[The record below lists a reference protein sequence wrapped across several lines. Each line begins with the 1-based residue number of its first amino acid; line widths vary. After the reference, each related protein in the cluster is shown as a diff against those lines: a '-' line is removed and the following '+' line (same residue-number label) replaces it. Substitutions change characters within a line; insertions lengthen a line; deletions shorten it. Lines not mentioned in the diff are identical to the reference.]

1 MDFLFEALKGQ
12 GIWTITSVM
21 LIVYVLK
28 ETEKREKRSLDRE
41 EKLLNIID
49 SFKDQFVQ
57 VNNKVDI
64 IKVDVD
70 DIKESIKRGANNG

>member
-1 MDFLFEALKGQ
+1 MDFLFEALRGQ

-21 LIVYVLK
+21 LVVYVLK

-49 SFKDQFVQ
+49 SFKEQFVQ

-70 DIKESIKRGANNG
+70 DIKESIKRGAS

>member
-1 MDFLFEALKGQ
+1 MDFLFEALRGQ
-12 GIWTITSVM
+12 GIWTITSV
-21 LIVYVLK
+21 LLVVYVLK

>member
-12 GIWTITSVM
+12 GIWTITSV
-21 LIVYVLK
+21 LLVVYVLK

-49 SFKDQFVQ
+49 SFKEQFVQ

-70 DIKESIKRGANNG
+70 DIRESIKRGAS

>member
-1 MDFLFEALKGQ
+1 MDFLFEALRGQ

-21 LIVYVLK
+21 LVVYVLK

-49 SFKDQFVQ
+49 SFKEQFVQ

-64 IKVDVD
+64 IKVDLD
-70 DIKESIKRGANNG
+70 DIKESIKRGAS

>member
-21 LIVYVLK
+21 LVVYVLK

-49 SFKDQFVQ
+49 SFKEQFVQ

-70 DIKESIKRGANNG
+70 DIKESIKRGAS

>member
-1 MDFLFEALKGQ
+1 
-12 GIWTITSVM
+12 M
-21 LIVYVLK
+21 LVVYVLK

-70 DIKESIKRGANNG
+70 DIKETIKRGDN

>member
-12 GIWTITSVM
+12 GIWTITSV
-21 LIVYVLK
+21 LLVVYVLK

-49 SFKDQFVQ
+49 SFKEQFVQ

-70 DIKESIKRGANNG
+70 DIKESIKRGAS

>member
-1 MDFLFEALKGQ
+1 MDFLFEALRGQ

-21 LIVYVLK
+21 LVVYVLN
-28 ETEKREKRSLDRE
+28 ETEKREKRSRDRE

-70 DIKESIKRGANNG
+70 DIKETIKRGDN

>member
-1 MDFLFEALKGQ
+1 MDILFEALRGQ

-21 LIVYVLK
+21 LVVYVLK

-70 DIKESIKRGANNG
+70 DIKETIKRGDN

>member
-1 MDFLFEALKGQ
+1 MDFLFEALRGQ

-21 LIVYVLK
+21 LVVYVLK

-70 DIKESIKRGANNG
+70 DIKESIKRGAS

>member
-1 MDFLFEALKGQ
+1 MDFLFEALRGQ

-21 LIVYVLK
+21 LVVYVLK

>member
-21 LIVYVLK
+21 LVVYVLK

-70 DIKESIKRGANNG
+70 DIKESIKRGAS

>member
-1 MDFLFEALKGQ
+1 MDFLFEALRGQ

-21 LIVYVLK
+21 LVVYVLK

-57 VNNKVDI
+57 VNNKVDS

-70 DIKESIKRGANNG
+70 DIKETIKRGDC

>member
-1 MDFLFEALKGQ
+1 MDFLFEALRGQ

-21 LIVYVLK
+21 LVVYVLK

-70 DIKESIKRGANNG
+70 DIKETIKRGAS

>member
-1 MDFLFEALKGQ
+1 MDILFEALRGQ

-21 LIVYVLK
+21 LVVYVLK

-70 DIKESIKRGANNG
+70 DIKETIKRGDG

>member
-21 LIVYVLK
+21 LVVYVLK

-70 DIKESIKRGANNG
+70 DIKETIKRGDN

>member
-21 LIVYVLK
+21 LVVYVLK

-70 DIKESIKRGANNG
+70 DIKETIKRDDN

>member
-1 MDFLFEALKGQ
+1 MDFLFEALRGQ

-21 LIVYVLK
+21 LVVYVLK

-70 DIKESIKRGANNG
+70 DIKESIKRGVS

>member
-1 MDFLFEALKGQ
+1 MSDVLVRALEGQ
-12 GIWTITSVM
+12 GIWTIVCI
-21 LIVYVLK
+21 LLVIYVLK

-70 DIKESIKRGANNG
+70 DIKEQVKRGDK

>member
-1 MDFLFEALKGQ
+1 MDFLFEALRGQ

-21 LIVYVLK
+21 LVVYVLK

-70 DIKESIKRGANNG
+70 DIKETIKRDDN

>member
-1 MDFLFEALKGQ
+1 
-12 GIWTITSVM
+12 M
-21 LIVYVLK
+21 LVVYVLK

-70 DIKESIKRGANNG
+70 DIKETIKRGDC

>member
-1 MDFLFEALKGQ
+1 MDFLFEALRGQ

-21 LIVYVLK
+21 LVVYVLK
-28 ETEKREKRSLDRE
+28 ETEKKKKRSIDRE

-70 DIKESIKRGANNG
+70 DIKETIKRGDN